1 MKRPFL
7 IKKRGK
13 CYYYRLAS
21 EVTFHTTGK
30 TSKAKAEQWVLNL
43 LDGKRENSSKKIA
56 QTFRGYAKD
65 FFIWDTCKWIKRQE
79 ARGKAV
85 SLPMAKMRRGQLQ
98 NYLLPQFGNKRLA
111 DINPVEIENWLL
123 DLPLANNTKNHI
135 IGTLGIIL
143 KEAERENIIQY
154 SPVTKVDSLAK
165 NYKRRDIFSIDELN
179 KLFPGDLINLI
190 KIWRT
195 EEWAVLFLIA
205 ATTGLR
211 RGEVCAVEWRQIV
224 WAKNGI
230 LIDQAVKADGKIG
243 KTKSGQHRAVLI
255 SDKVKEILSHWYSV
269 TPFNKSSD
277 LVFYGADARTPISAA
292 TVSKQLKPALVKAG
306 IVRGN
311 RNLVVHSFRHTYN
324 TYARKIL
331 PGKLLRQ
338 LVGHQSEGM
347 TNRYDQASAN
357 DKLDAIADS
366 KKLIEQLWS
375 PTSD

>member
-13 CYYYRLAS
+13 HYYYRLAS
-21 EVTFHTTGK
+21 EVTFHTTGQP
-30 TSKAKAEQWVLNL
+30 SKAKAEQWVLDL
-43 LDGKRENSSKKIA
+43 LDDRREGSSKKMS
-56 QTFRGYAKD
+56 QTFRDYAEE
-65 FFIWDTCKWIKRQE
+65 FFVWDRCKWIKRQT
-79 ARGKAV
+79 ARGKDV
-85 SLPMAKMRRGQLQ
+85 TLPMAKLRRGQLQ
-98 NYLLPQFGNKRLA
+98 NYLFPQFGNRNLA

-154 SPVTKVDSLAK
+154 SPVTKVESLAK

-179 KLFPGDLINLI
+179 KLFPGELADLI

-195 EEWAVLFLIA
+195 EEWSVLFIIA

-211 RGEVCAVEWRQIV
+211 RGEVLAVEWRQIV

-243 KTKSGQHRAVLI
+243 KTKSGKHRAVLI

-269 TPFNKSSD
+269 TPFNKSTD
-277 LVFYGADARTPISAA
+277 LVFYGADAHTPISVA
-292 TVSKQLKPALVKAG
+292 TVSRQLKPALIRTG
-306 IVRGN
+306 IDRSN

-324 TYARKIL
+324 TYRSLRPQPK
-331 PGKLLRQ
+331 KDSHRDHRESLLTPSIN
-338 LVGHQSEGM
+338 LFSP
-347 TNRYDQASAN
+347 
-357 DKLDAIADS
+357 
-366 KKLIEQLWS
+366 KLIGKARFS
-375 PTSD
+375 PEALRCERT